1 MYVCRVFGVNLD
13 YTILVLTA
21 LYMYYLI
28 EYLNLN
34 KFPATM
40 ETFSKILTSYR
51 KIIFDM

>member
-21 LYMYYLI
+21 LYYLI
-28 EYLNLN
+28 EYLNWN